1 MADAI
6 FISSKRL
13 ILNNIHIISFFS
25 SLLFNFS
32 TPPQNWSVLLYE
44 FNFVNTFS
52 VYRSQCVAIN
62 LPPIIVKFPLNDIE
76 NILSDCHQMQT
87 YNPNY
92 TFCLFF
98 LQIVTS
104 CNSTFRF
111 RWWFSYGFCIC
122 NANNDAWWCME
133 KKRSP
138 DLLPNDPK
146 THRSLAGWRGR
157 WLNTTLTR
165 SEFSGSCHG
174 R

>member
-52 VYRSQCVAIN
+52 VYRSQFVAIN

-76 NILSDCHQMQT
+76 NILSDCHQMQP

-98 LQIVTS
+98 
-104 CNSTFRF
+104 
-111 RWWFSYGFCIC
+111 FCKLWQVVIPLSDPDDDSVMDF
-122 NANNDAWWCME
+122 AYAMQTMMHDDAWR
-133 KKRSP
+133 KK
-138 DLLPNDPK
+138 DLPICYRTIPK
-146 THRSLAGWRGR
+146 PTDHWRDGGEMTQHNFGQIR
-157 WLNTTLTR
+157 VLR
-165 SEFSGSCHG
+165 
-174 R
+174 